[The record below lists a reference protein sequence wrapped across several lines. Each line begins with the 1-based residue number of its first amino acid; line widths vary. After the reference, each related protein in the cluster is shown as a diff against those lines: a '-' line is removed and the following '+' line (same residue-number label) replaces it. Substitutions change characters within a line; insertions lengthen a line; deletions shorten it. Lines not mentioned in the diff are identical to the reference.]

1 MFHISIFH
9 RLCSQISSDKNIS
22 TKTDPQSS
30 LTKMANPLPVSKLGR
45 HRFSFAKSINLDAFP
60 VRVRRQD
67 STIENVMLM
76 DEMVAFLDK
85 EMPNAVDNY
94 MAYPQTFQYNQ
105 EALKQIQG
113 FPEEARTRFSRP
125 AQSGPRDNEQILKE
139 EWRKRAQG
147 DSSEAKTFRALQ
159 TLFQVSFCLGSQWRG
174 FSVPLTPEERMLAEA
189 RVYKRQYKRIS
200 WT

>member
-1 MFHISIFH
+1 M
-9 RLCSQISSDKNIS
+9 RLPCESETTGLHYRERDA
-22 TKTDPQSS
+22 D
-30 LTKMANPLPVSKLGR
+30 GR
-45 HRFSFAKSINLDAFP
+45 DGRFSRQRDAERGGQLRGLP
-60 VRVRRQD
+60 
-67 STIENVMLM
+67 SHLE
-76 DEMVAFLDK
+76 
-85 EMPNAVDNY
+85 
-94 MAYPQTFQYNQ
+94 YNQ

-159 TLFQVSFCLGSQWRG
+159 TLFQNRPSLLLSGVTVERVQRSF
-174 FSVPLTPEERMLAEA
+174 EERMLTEA